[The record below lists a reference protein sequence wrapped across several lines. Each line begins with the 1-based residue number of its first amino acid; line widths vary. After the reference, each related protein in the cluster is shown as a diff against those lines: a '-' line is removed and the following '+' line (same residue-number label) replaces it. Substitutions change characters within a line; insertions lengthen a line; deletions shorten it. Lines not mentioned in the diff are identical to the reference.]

1 MAAGL
6 GRSAVEDDIDELGR
20 TGDTTIF
27 SRRRFRVRLARF
39 AGAFLIGP
47 RLDCPWFAVD
57 SCRFWPRT
65 GVSEPRPCGL
75 GPFVAGLKPPKF
87 KIRQS
92 AQPAG
97 EAEHRVLSEV
107 PVALA
112 PALEAVSPLVHEAD
126 VARHALRLAAP
137 STLDLA
143 HEIGLADERP
153 GERDE
158 VRVPMAMTD
167 SITSVVR
174 RPATRMI
181 LHKILA
187 PSAWTASVSRRRRGT
202 WSSSWTPVIPA
213 TTFRSDTRRSGR

>member
-1 MAAGL
+1 MSWA
-6 GRSAVEDDIDELGR
+6 R

-65 GVSEPRPCGL
+65 GVSEPKPCGL

-97 EAEHRVLSEV
+97 EAEHRVVSEV

-112 PALEAVSPLVHEAD
+112 PALEAVSPSCM
-126 VARHALRLAAP
+126 RQ
-137 STLDLA
+137 
-143 HEIGLADERP
+143 
-153 GERDE
+153 
-158 VRVPMAMTD
+158 M
-167 SITSVVR
+167 
-174 RPATRMI
+174 
-181 LHKILA
+181 LHDTH
-187 PSAWTASVSRRRRGT
+187 SAWPRQA
-202 WSSSWTPVIPA
+202 
-213 TTFRSDTRRSGR
+213 